1 MKRRKEREF
10 ALKILYAVELNPIPF
25 TEQIEQMDS
34 HYKKNAS
41 DFSKRIIEICS
52 SNKDELD
59 SKIKSQLKNWDFNRV
74 AIIDKILL
82 RMALAEFLYIDSVPP
97 GVTINEM
104 IEVSKIYST
113 ERSSRFINGI
123 LDAVLKKLSAENLI
137 KKTGRGLISK

>member
-10 ALKILYAVELNPIPF
+10 ALKILYAVELNPSPF

-41 DFSKRIIEICS
+41 DFSKQIIEICS

>member
-41 DFSKRIIEICS
+41 DFSKRIIKICS

-82 RMALAEFLYIDSVPP
+82 RMAMAEFLYFDSVPP